1 MRRTEKEELVGLL
14 ADIFK
19 NAQVG
24 FLADYRGL
32 TVEDVTD
39 LRRRLHESATGMRV
53 LKNRIAKLA
62 IKDTPFEAL
71 SEDLT
76 EPRALIFGN
85 DPVAPAKVI
94 SKYQGENSKFQVLKG
109 VLVTKGVGALLDA
122 GQIKS
127 LGNLPSR
134 DQLLAQLMSVMNG
147 TLSKMVRTLNE
158 IPAKFVRTLAAVAEA
173 KGEG

>member
-1 MRRTEKEELVGLL
+1 MRRTEKEELVGVL

-19 NAQVG
+19 SAQVG

-39 LRRRLHESATGMRV
+39 LRRRLHESAAGMRV

-71 SEDLT
+71 SGELT
-76 EPRALIFGN
+76 EPRALIYGN

-94 SKYQGENSKFQVLKG
+94 SKYEGENKNFQVLKG
-109 VLVTKGVGALLDA
+109 VLVTKGVAAVLDVR
-122 GQIKS
+122 QIKS

-134 DQLLAQLMSVMNG
+134 DELLAQLMSVMNG
-147 TLSKMVRTLNE
+147 PLSKMVRTLNE
-158 IPAKFVRTLAAVAEA
+158 IPAKFVRTLAAIAEA